1 MKIAAIICEYDPFH
15 HGHAYHIEKT
25 RQAGATHVVC
35 IMSGAFVE
43 RATPAAV
50 SRAARVKAAL
60 LGGADLVID
69 LPVPWACAGAQIFAR
84 GGVGLADALGCVELL
99 SFGSECGNIG
109 LIKTAA
115 RAINDPAVFALLKEN
130 LDSGESF
137 AAIRQ
142 KAVEAVFP
150 QVAGLLSNPND
161 TLGIEY
167 VAALEALGSSVEPM
181 CVSRKGAPHDS
192 NVTDGI
198 FASASA
204 VRKLM
209 TAGESFENL
218 VPKGAYE
225 IFLHEVEEGR
235 APAEV
240 SRLESAIL
248 YKLRTSSPADF
259 RKLPDVSEGIENR
272 IVSAAKSAVSL
283 DDVYSFAKTKR
294 YSHARLRRIVTSLM
308 LGIEKSDRK
317 KAEKEIIKQFNEIA
331 HGNVDEA
338 EFNAAKKSIVNVYSE
353 TTDSASGMVMAAAY
367 KVFASLAMPLE
378 TANTIR
384 RARLS
389 ETRSVPMI

>member
-308 LGIEKSDRK
+308 LGIEKSDSEGIPPYIRVLGMNEHGREILRCTDGAGLPVVMRTSDI
-317 KAEKEIIKQFNEIA
+317 KAL
-331 HGNVDEA
+331 DERA
-338 EFNAAKKSIVNVYSE
+338 QRIFELECRAADIRALCTPVVAPCGSEQTAKFISI
-353 TTDSASGMVMAAAY
+353 
-367 KVFASLAMPLE
+367 
-378 TANTIR
+378 
-384 RARLS
+384 
-389 ETRSVPMI
+389 